1 MRPVVVMT
9 GETALPVG
17 CEEPQ
22 RIPAFTAPGIR
33 YFASFED
40 DVIDRLLGET
50 PTGGQAGVSRA
61 DDDGRDLLDDDA
73 LRSR

>member
-1 MRPVVVMT
+1 MT
-9 GETALPVG
+9 RQTALPVG

-22 RIPAFTAPGIR
+22 RIPAFATPGVR

-50 PTGGQAGVSRA
+50 AAGGQTGVSRA
-61 DDDGRDLLDDDA
+61 DDDGRDLRDDDA
-73 LRSR
+73 LPCR

>member
-1 MRPVVVMT
+1 MT
-9 GETALPVG
+9 RETALPVG

-22 RIPAFTAPGIR
+22 RIPAFATPGVR

-50 PTGGQAGVSRA
+50 PAGGQTGVSGA
-61 DDDGRDLLDDDA
+61 DDDGRDLLDDDG
-73 LRSR
+73 LRCR

>member
-1 MRPVVVMT
+1 MT
-9 GETALPVG
+9 RETALPVG

-22 RIPAFTAPGIR
+22 RIPAFATPGIR

-50 PTGGQAGVSRA
+50 PADGQPGVSRT

-73 LRSR
+73 PLC